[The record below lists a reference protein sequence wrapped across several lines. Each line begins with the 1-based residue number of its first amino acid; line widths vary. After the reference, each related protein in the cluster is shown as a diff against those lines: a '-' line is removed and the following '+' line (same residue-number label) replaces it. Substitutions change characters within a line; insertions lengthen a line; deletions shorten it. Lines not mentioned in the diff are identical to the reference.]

1 LKSGQPAVD
10 RIAQAALHDLAV
22 RELDVERRFQP
33 RDAATQSEVMEG
45 RGGHLL
51 RAPDDLLGRSE
62 VKAPFDGST
71 KGEAPADTL
80 TDKEARERVQPA
92 NDPADK

>member
-1 LKSGQPAVD
+1 
-10 RIAQAALHDLAV
+10 
-22 RELDVERRFQP
+22 
-33 RDAATQSEVMEG
+33 M
-45 RGGHLL
+45 L